1 MVKPIDRM
9 ILIQSLDGSSEIF
22 NCAMLQSQ
30 LVSCF
35 ISAGLAESSFL
46 AEDIALA
53 VESALLS
60 SERDNLVFGRG
71 ELDLAVVRMLEETGF
86 PEVGR
91 MYRRIGGDADIV
103 VGAEPEIVKHFLRK
117 FLACEAEDI
126 DWIAAQVCEACA
138 KLELGNVA
146 PHLLMELARHY
157 ERQLLTGRSH
167 AATTHRDSEVL
178 AEVDEILAKLP
189 ESARL
194 LFDQNVLKFHG
205 ATKLFPSIRFVFSM
219 NELARVCQFAPPVT
233 EMEIEPRLY
242 ACAADLEVCRQV
254 IGGIIRG
261 RCPEAGEL
269 PVYLNIGDMYDF
281 TVNYLGCSRLGGKKI
296 GGELAAILASH
307 LAVDDLNLTL

>member
-60 SERDNLVFGRG
+60 SDRDNLVFGRG

-91 MYRRIGGDADIV
+91 MYRRIGGDADIAVEVEFEV
-103 VGAEPEIVKHFLRK
+103 VRQFLSK
-117 FLACEAEDI
+117 FLACDADDI
-126 DWIAAQVCEACA
+126 DGIAAQVCDACA
-138 KLELGNVA
+138 KLDFAGVA

-157 ERQLLTGRSH
+157 ERQILTGRSH
-167 AATTHRDSEVL
+167 VKMQHRESEVL
-178 AEVDEILAKLP
+178 AEIDEILAKLP
-189 ESARL
+189 AGPRL
-194 LFDQNVLKFHG
+194 LFAENVLKFHG
-205 ATKLFPSIRFVFSM
+205 ATKLFPSIRLVFSM
-219 NELARVCQFAPPVT
+219 NELARVCRFAAPVT

-254 IGGIIRG
+254 IGGIICERF
-261 RCPEAGEL
+261 PEAGEL

-281 TVNYLGCSRLGGKKI
+281 TVNYLGCSRLGSKKI
-296 GGELAAILASH
+296 GGELAAILASE